1 MVLNALQSCSG
12 KNECMGAQNWELF
25 NITRDSL
32 PGREKRKL
40 QNGRQQKLQLF
51 MTAPVS
57 DALA

>member
-1 MVLNALQSCSG
+1 MVLNALQSCIG

-40 QNGRQQKLQLF
+40 QNG
-51 MTAPVS
+51 
-57 DALA
+57 